1 MPASSSYGSPCE
13 SSRTAAASTA
23 AAAAMRSH
31 ACVEAVETR
40 LSTAGATTS
49 VTSYGGVE
57 SQRLCLHLC
66 REQTEKMVRAVLKA
80 LLPKATFAKV
90 EAVVPLRQLPQA
102 SDLNAAAAWGGVVL
116 VGAVWMVQVSGC
128 LSPCAPP
135 RLLLERRRA
144 ANATRPLPSAALRL
158 PPNTTSRVRD
168 HTPR

>member
-1 MPASSSYGSPCE
+1 
-13 SSRTAAASTA
+13 
-23 AAAAMRSH
+23 
-31 ACVEAVETR
+31 
-40 LSTAGATTS
+40 
-49 VTSYGGVE
+49 
-57 SQRLCLHLC
+57 
-66 REQTEKMVRAVLKA
+66 MVRAVLKA

-144 ANATRPLPSAALRL
+144 ANATRSLPSAALRL
-158 PPNTTSRVRD
+158 PHPNTTSRVRR